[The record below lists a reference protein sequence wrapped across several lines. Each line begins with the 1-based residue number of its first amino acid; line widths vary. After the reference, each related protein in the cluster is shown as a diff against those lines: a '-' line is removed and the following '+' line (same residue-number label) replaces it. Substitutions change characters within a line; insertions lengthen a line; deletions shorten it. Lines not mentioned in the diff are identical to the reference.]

1 MNTRHV
7 DFKYVREHAD
17 FEKVALHY
25 GLALTGKGQQKQALC
40 CFHDE
45 DTPSL
50 KINTEKNIF
59 NCFGCGKH
67 GNILDFVT
75 LMEQGDP
82 VNNAD
87 LRMGGFK
94 LAEICD
100 IDPSPNSR
108 GSSSPNTRETPVEK
122 TMGTDRAP
130 KVKKQSP
137 PPTEAKPEKEN
148 KPLTFTLKLDSTH
161 PYLAERKLSSETVET
176 FGLGVCTR
184 GMMKGRLAIPVHK
197 ESGELIAYAGRWAEK
212 DMPKCMPK
220 YLLPEGFEKQSVLF
234 NLNRLAKGTKNIVM
248 VESYFSVFRL
258 HELGT
263 PVVSPMGHSVSE
275 AQCKLLAAHGVENIV
290 VLFDGDVAGAQGIV
304 ESVPL
309 LSRYFFVHAPPVR
322 EGFKPHNATEKEL
335 RELIEK

>member
-25 GLALTGKGQQKQALC
+25 GLALIGKGQQKQALC

-75 LMEQGDP
+75 LMEDGDP
-82 VNNAD
+82 NTYAD
-87 LRMGGFK
+87 LRRGGFK
-94 LAEICD
+94 LAEICG
-100 IDPSPNSR
+100 IDPSPSGR
-108 GSSSPNTRETPVEK
+108 GSSSLKNREAPGEK
-122 TMGTDRAP
+122 AKKTVRTP
-130 KVKKQSP
+130 KVKEENP
-137 PPTEAKPEKEN
+137 IPTAVKPAKGN
-148 KPLTFTLKLDSTH
+148 KPLTFTLKLDATH
-161 PYLAERKLSSETVET
+161 PYPAKRGLSLETIET
-176 FGLGVCTR
+176 FGLGVCAR
-184 GMMKGRLAIPVHK
+184 GMMKGRLAIPIHNEK
-197 ESGELIAYAGRWAEK
+197 GELIAYAGRWAEK
-212 DMPKCMPK
+212 DLPKGMPK

-234 NLNRLAKGTKNIVM
+234 NLNRIPKGTKKVVM

-263 PVVSPMGHSVSE
+263 PVVSPMGHSLSE
-275 AQCKLLAAHGVENIV
+275 TQCKLLVAYGVENIV
-290 VLFDGDVAGAQGIV
+290 VLFDGDTAGAQGIA

-309 LSRYFFVHAPPVR
+309 LSRYFFVHAPAVR
-322 EGFKPHNATEKEL
+322 EGFKPHKATEEEL
-335 RELIEK
+335 AELIGK